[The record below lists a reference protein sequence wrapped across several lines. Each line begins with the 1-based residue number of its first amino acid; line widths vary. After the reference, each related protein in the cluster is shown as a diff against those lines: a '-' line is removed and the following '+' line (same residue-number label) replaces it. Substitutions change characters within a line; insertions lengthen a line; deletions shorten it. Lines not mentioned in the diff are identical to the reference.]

1 MSGYNAS
8 AYHFHRHQLLIER
21 YTLAAQEAS
30 ERFETVYDDPQATTA
45 TVDFF
50 LWEYERALLQLGWA
64 IQSKLDEFYESRW
77 EWIPARYSPVKR
89 HEKGRAA

>member
-30 ERFETVYDDPQATTA
+30 ERFETVYDDPKASA
-45 TVDFF
+45 VEVDYKR
-50 LWEYERALLQLGWA
+50 WEYELTLLQLGRV
-64 IQSKLDEFYESRW
+64 IQNRLDELAAIGYK
-77 EWIPARYSPVKR
+77 PKPVYR